1 MVGMS
6 GLGVLV
12 FGRSAAW
19 RTRSSSQLKNKP
31 GELLRLARALV
42 ARGIDTRHIEVG
54 SAGVAG

>member
-1 MVGMS
+1 MS
-6 GLGVLV
+6 GLGVPVL
-12 FGRSAAW
+12 GRSVAW
-19 RTRSSSQLKNKP
+19 RTRSLSQLKNKP